1 MHEHGEQFRASW
13 IQSLDRVDSNIRLCD
28 LSKEQDTGVFLW
40 ALFDTLRRPWEA
52 LAESSAKLISLKR
65 GKYFVRVV
73 A

>member
-13 IQSLDRVDSNIRLCD
+13 IQSFDRVASNIRLCD

-40 ALFDTLRRPWEA
+40 ALFGTLRRPWEA
-52 LAESSAKLISLKR
+52 LAEFSAKLISLKR
-65 GKYFVRVV
+65 GKFLARVV

>member
-1 MHEHGEQFRASW
+1 MHKHGEQFRASW
-13 IQSLDRVDSNIRLCD
+13 NQSFDRVASNIRLCD

-40 ALFDTLRRPWEA
+40 ALFGTLRRPWEA
-52 LAESSAKLISLKR
+52 LAESSVKLISLKR